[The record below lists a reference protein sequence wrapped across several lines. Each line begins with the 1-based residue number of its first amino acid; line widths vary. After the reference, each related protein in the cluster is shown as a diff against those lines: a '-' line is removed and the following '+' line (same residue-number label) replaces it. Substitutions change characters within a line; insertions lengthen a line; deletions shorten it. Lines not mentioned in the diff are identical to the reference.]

1 MEPAPSPVKLPRR
14 QRVINEL
21 KEIGVLTG
29 YLFIV
34 FGAVNIM
41 KAAVLHSEG
50 IELVHWG
57 AGFVKA
63 LLLAK
68 FIMLGKTLRIG
79 EHNRARALI
88 WPTLRKAFVF
98 LVFLVILT
106 IIEEAVM
113 GLLHHRSIADS
124 LSEFAGRRLAESLAG
139 MLILLLVLI
148 PYFAFQVLAE
158 ALGEGRL
165 VRMFLVD
172 RDAPAPQP
180 SRPAERS

>member
-1 MEPAPSPVKLPRR
+1 MAAKPPSVKSPLR
-14 QRVINEL
+14 QRAINEL

-34 FGAVNIM
+34 FGAINVM
-41 KAAVLHSEG
+41 KAAVLHAEG

-68 FIMLGKTLRIG
+68 FIMLGKTLKIG

-88 WPTLRKAFVF
+88 WPTLRKAFAF
-98 LVFLVILT
+98 LVFLVVLT
-106 IIEEAVM
+106 VVEEAVV
-113 GLLHHRSIADS
+113 GLVHHRSIGDS
-124 LSEFAGRRLAESLAG
+124 MNDFLGRRFAESLAG

-172 RDAPAPQP
+172 RNAAAPQP
-180 SRPAERS
+180 ARPAGRS